1 LGGFNNLSRLRLSS
15 DLNLSSSCSMLP
27 PEKRFPKQKT
37 IRFLCRPMP
46 LFLLL
51 IIVFSASFIL
61 TMVGLG
67 GGLIFSPL
75 FVLLKFPI
83 TTAVSASL
91 FLNGIAASSAAITYF
106 RKRMVDVKVGL
117 PLLVTST
124 LSAPLGAMLTTR
136 INIRTFTAIMAGVIF
151 LAALRML
158 FSKKKEA
165 EGKGVSATRRI
176 IGGGCIGLLIG
187 LMAGLLGIGGGVFIV
202 PLLIYV
208 LKVPTKTAAAT
219 SIFIVVFSSFSGF
232 VTHISLAATNWAFI
246 LTAAVFSFAGGQLGS
261 RIMAERLK
269 GRTVRQIFGVV
280 LLLFT
285 FKLVQKA
292 FF

>member
-1 LGGFNNLSRLRLSS
+1 
-15 DLNLSSSCSMLP
+15 
-27 PEKRFPKQKT
+27 
-37 IRFLCRPMP
+37 MP
-46 LFLLL
+46 LVLLL
-51 IIVFSASFIL
+51 IIIFLASFVL

-75 FVLLKFPI
+75 FVLLKFPV

-91 FLNGIAASSAAITYF
+91 FLNAIAAISAAITYF
-106 RKRMVDVKVGL
+106 RKRMIDVKVGL

-124 LSAPLGAMLTTR
+124 LFAPLGAMITAR
-136 INIRTFTAIMAGVIF
+136 INIRVFTGILALVI
-151 LAALRML
+151 LVASMRML
-158 FSKKKEA
+158 FSKKMES
-165 EGKGVSATRRI
+165 EGITVSSARRV
-176 IGGGCIGLLIG
+176 IGGATIGALIG

-232 VTHISLAATNWAFI
+232 IAHISLAVTDWRFI

-261 RIMAERLK
+261 RIMAEKLK

-280 LLLFT
+280 LLLFA
-285 FKLVQKA
+285 FKLLQRTLG
-292 FF
+292 